1 MLRIILLVAACA
13 MIGTAL
19 NIGNELEW
27 VARAW
32 AILIGG
38 SIFAEIALRA
48 GEPKDWSRPRLSV
61 RIVSRILR

>member
-1 MLRIILLVAACA
+1 